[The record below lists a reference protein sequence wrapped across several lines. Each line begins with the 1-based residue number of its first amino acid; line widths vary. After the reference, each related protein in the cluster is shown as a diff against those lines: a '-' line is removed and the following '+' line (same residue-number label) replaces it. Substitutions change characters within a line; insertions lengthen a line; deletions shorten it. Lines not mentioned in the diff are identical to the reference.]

1 MIQRQEWNDFVRY
14 LIVEEYGSII
24 VDIYNKP
31 QLLDCGTY
39 SEYGRILIWSL
50 YVQPEYRRMGFAR
63 RLLAEAEKIA
73 RLTGRQYVYM
83 FWKNTTP
90 IEVLHFYKRLG
101 YYYPEPAEGNSRILL
116 YKDLTDKTI
125 AL

>member
-1 MIQRQEWNDFVRY
+1 MIQRQEWSDFVRY
-14 LIVEEYGSII
+14 LIVEEYGSIM

-31 QLLDCGTY
+31 QFLDGGTY
-39 SEYGRILIWSL
+39 SHDGRILIWSL
-50 YVQPEYRRMGFAR
+50 YVVHEYRRMGFAK

-73 RLTGRQYVYM
+73 RGTGRTYAYM
-83 FWKNTTP
+83 FWKDSTP
-90 IEVLHFYKRLG
+90 IEVLHFYKRIG

-116 YKDLTDKTI
+116 FKDLTDKTI